1 MLVRRCGYMGS
12 THLYLRDF
20 TRDENY
26 YKINSIKEAEH
37 QVIPNNVSLDRKR
50 GKCELIFTGFFSEFI
65 SSYLTSSE
73 L

>member
-1 MLVRRCGYMGS
+1 MGS

-37 QVIPNNVSLDRKR
+37 QVIPNNVSLDRK
-50 GKCELIFTGFFSEFI
+50 EESENPYSLASF
-65 SSYLTSSE
+65 
-73 L
+73 